1 MIPTDVLSPFQ
12 LVAESPAM
20 REVVIQ
26 TCRAGGS
33 PAGVML
39 SGERGTGR
47 GLLARAVHACAP
59 DSRAPLV
66 AIDCR
71 DLLPTVAERSLFG
84 VPANGN
90 GGNSD
95 AGGSG
100 TGGNGGTRGATG
112 VEVVHPG
119 SLLHSARGGT
129 IVFRNI
135 DELPMR
141 VQARLATLFR
151 DREFKTRVN
160 GGAQL
165 YPVRPVA
172 IVEPGFYQHVDDG
185 RVRADLYRRFAEFQI
200 QVPALRERRED
211 IAGLAQLFVAG
222 ACRALNVETKDMDT
236 PSQTVLSALPWPGNV
251 RELKDLL
258 EGLVQVT
265 PEPQISLRTL
275 LDHVTLDAPEG
286 LHPTLGVSLRDAR
299 QRFEREYIAA
309 VVAQHHGRI
318 PDAAK
323 ALGIQRT
330 NLYRKLRSLKLSAQI
345 DTGAPDSDR
354 PRRNG
359 ARSV

>member
-1 MIPTDVLSPFQ
+1 MIPTEVLAQFQ
-12 LVAESPAM
+12 LVAESAAM
-20 REVVIQ
+20 RELVAQ
-26 TCRAGGS
+26 ACRAGAS
-33 PAGVML
+33 PAGIML
-39 SGERGTGR
+39 TGEGGTGR
-47 GLLARAVHACAP
+47 GLVARAIHACAH
-59 DSRAPLV
+59 DGHAPFV

-71 DLLPTVAERSLFG
+71 TLLPAVAERALFG
-84 VPANGN
+84 VPATGN
-90 GGNSD
+90 GGN
-95 AGGSG
+95 GGS
-100 TGGNGGTRGATG
+100 GGNGGNGGGGAVGLTRGATG

-129 IVFRNI
+129 IVFRNV
-135 DELPMR
+135 DELPVR

-151 DREFKTRVN
+151 DREFKSRSN

-172 IVEPGFYQHVDDG
+172 IVEPGFHQHVDDG
-185 RVRADLYRRFAEFQI
+185 RVRADLYRRFAEFVI

-211 IAGLAQLFVAG
+211 IPGLAQLFVAG
-222 ACRALNVETKDMDT
+222 ACQALSVDTKEMDT
-236 PSQTVLSALPWPGNV
+236 PSQTVLTALPWPGNV

-330 NLYRKLRSLKLSAQI
+330 NLYRKLRSLKLSHVEQ
-345 DTGAPDSDR
+345 
-354 PRRNG
+354 
-359 ARSV
+359 

>member
-1 MIPTDVLSPFQ
+1 MIPTELLTPFGF
-12 LVAESPAM
+12 VAESPAM
-20 REVVIQ
+20 HETLVLS
-26 TCRAGGS
+26 CRAAAS

-47 GLLARAVHACAP
+47 GLLARAIHSCGHP
-59 DSRAPLV
+59 DGAPLV
-66 AIDCR
+66 AVNCR
-71 DLLPTVAERSLFG
+71 ELLPAEAERTLFG
-84 VPANGN
+84 QPANGN
-90 GGNSD
+90 G
-95 AGGSG
+95 AALK
-100 TGGNGGTRGATG
+100 NGAARSVPG

-119 SLLHSARGGT
+119 SLLHSARGGS

-135 DELPMR
+135 DELPVR

-165 YPVRPVA
+165 YPIRPVA
-172 IVEPGFYQHVDDG
+172 IAEPGFQALVDDG
-185 RVRADLYRRFAEFQI
+185 RVRPDLYRRFAEFQV

-211 IAGLAQLFVAG
+211 IPGLAQHFVAA
-222 ACRALNVETKDMDT
+222 ACRTIKVDEKLLDA
-236 PSQTVLSALPWPGNV
+236 PSQTVLTALPWPGNV

-265 PEPQISLRTL
+265 LEPTISLRTL

-286 LHPTLGVSLRDAR
+286 MHPTLGVSLREAR

-323 ALGIQRT
+323 SLGIQRT
-330 NLYRKLRSLKLSAQI
+330 NLYRKLRALKLAH
-345 DTGAPDSDR
+345 PDLVVHNTT
-354 PRRNG
+354 NG
-359 ARSV
+359 ARGL

>member
-1 MIPTDVLSPFQ
+1 MIPTESLSSFGFI
-12 LVAESPAM
+12 AESPAM
-20 REVVIQ
+20 HEALALA
-26 TCRAGGS
+26 CKAAAS

-47 GLLARAVHACAP
+47 GLLARAIHTCAH
-59 DSRAPLV
+59 DGQAPFV
-66 AIDCR
+66 ALDCR
-71 DLLPTVAERSLFG
+71 VLLPAEAERALFG
-84 VPANGN
+84 QPGNGSGN
-90 GGNSD
+90 GGGPRN
-95 AGGSG
+95 G
-100 TGGNGGTRGATG
+100 TTRAMPG

-119 SLLHSARGGT
+119 SFLHSARGGT

-135 DELPMR
+135 DELPVR

-151 DREFKTRVN
+151 DREFKTRTN

-172 IVEPGFYQHVDDG
+172 IADPGFQALVDDG
-185 RVRADLYRRFAEFQI
+185 RVRPDLYRRFAEFQI

-211 IAGLAQLFVAG
+211 IPGLARHFVAA
-222 ACRALNVETKDMDT
+222 ACQVLTVEEKTLDA
-236 PSQTVLSALPWPGNV
+236 PSQTVLGALPWPGNV

-265 PEPQISLRTL
+265 PEPTISLRTL

-286 LHPTLGVSLRDAR
+286 LHPTLGVSLREAR

-323 ALGIQRT
+323 SLGIQRT
-330 NLYRKLRSLKLSAQI
+330 NLYRKLRSLKLSH
-345 DTGAPDSDR
+345 PDLVVQNAT
-354 PRRNG
+354 NG
-359 ARSV
+359 ARGL